1 MSLSRGFTLI
11 EMIVSLTLLAILSL
25 GLMNFG
31 VFSSALYV
39 ESKHRIS
46 ALEEARFVLT
56 RFQRELANSVPLSAR
71 TLNEGLCLEY
81 LSLEYVAEYDP
92 DSIELNSTE
101 LNTSIGLMHPIGDEL
116 DVCTARAESPC
127 LISIYPSSSD
137 DLYLGGDANSQI
149 YSLNRV
155 ESGAIVINESILT
168 RPFSPSNR
176 MFVYLP
182 EANQFCV
189 EDSEIQYY
197 RNYDLDSAGEGLN
210 NEQTSHTFANG
221 VVEEQSFFSV
231 GVDSTYSNTA
241 SIQFSLSVNN
251 SSEFVEFMQN
261 AQILNSH

>member
-1 MSLSRGFTLI
+1 MSQSRGFTLI
-11 EMIVSLTLLAILSL
+11 EMIVSLTMLGILSL

-31 VFSSALYV
+31 VSSSTLYV

-71 TLNEGLCLEY
+71 TLSDGRCLEY
-81 LSLEYVAEYDP
+81 LSLEYVAEYNP
-92 DSIELNSTE
+92 DSIELSVDGQS
-101 LNTSIGLMHPIGDEL
+101 TSIGLMHPINDEL
-116 DVCTARAESPC
+116 DVCTVRTDSPC

-137 DLYLGGDANSQI
+137 ELYLGGDTGSQI

-155 ESGAIVINESILT
+155 ESGAIVINEPILT

-176 MFVYLP
+176 LFVYLP
-182 EANQFCV
+182 EANQFCI
-189 EDSEIQYY
+189 EESEIQFY
-197 RNYDLDSAGEGLN
+197 RNYALDSAGDGLN
-210 NEQTSHTFANG
+210 NQQASHTFASG
-221 VVEEQSFFSV
+221 VVEDQSLFSL

>member
-1 MSLSRGFTLI
+1 MALSRGFTLI
-11 EMIVSLTLLAILSL
+11 EMIVSLTLLGILSL

-31 VFSSALYV
+31 VSSSTLYV

-71 TLNEGLCLEY
+71 TLNDGRCLEY
-81 LSLEYVAEYDP
+81 LSLEYVAEYNP
-92 DSIELNSTE
+92 DSIELDVGV
-101 LNTSIGLMHPIGDEL
+101 LNTSIGLMHPISDEL
-116 DVCTARAESPC
+116 DVCTARSDSPC
-127 LISIYPSSSD
+127 LIAIYPSSSE
-137 DLYLGGDANSQI
+137 DLYLGSDVNSQI

-155 ESGAIVINESILT
+155 ESGAIIINEPILT

-182 EANQFCV
+182 EANQFCI
-189 EDSEIQYY
+189 EDSEVQYY
-197 RNYDLDSAGEGLN
+197 RNYALDSAGEGLN
-210 NEQTSHTFANG
+210 NQQASHTFASG
-221 VVEEQSFFSV
+221 VVEEQSFFNL

-251 SSEFVEFMQN
+251 SSEFVEFIQN